1 MEGPKSETR
10 LLFQVECSFPGKKRQ
25 PDEKEHLEGEINRW
39 AGGEGGFQGNAGVT
53 KVQPRPWHIW
63 KDGKGRKREGKARG
77 RRLVVPL
84 GLPSPAKP
92 LLQKLNTLI
101 PSRSSSVGSAR
112 RALSPLAAGRR
123 PAPPRRHA
131 WSREGAGSVLP
142 PSRPTRPR
150 RDSHAQCCCEGAS
163 PLPVG
168 VGAYQ
173 KDFQCRG
180 KGKERTPR
188 EVSKRE
194 RGIGGNARGILK

>member
-63 KDGKGRKREGKARG
+63 KDGKGRKGEDRARG

-101 PSRSSSVGSAR
+101 PSRSSGVGSAR

-123 PAPPRRHA
+123 PAPPATSRVESRRGGVRAPTQPPHPA
-131 WSREGAGSVLP
+131 SAGFACAVLLRGRLAP
-142 PSRPTRPR
+142 PGRGGGVPK
-150 RDSHAQCCCEGAS
+150 G
-163 PLPVG
+163 LPVQG
-168 VGAYQ
+168 Q
-173 KDFQCRG
+173 
-180 KGKERTPR
+180 KERKNAT
-188 EVSKRE
+188 
-194 RGIGGNARGILK
+194 GGE